1 MATKYTDDGRIKRP
15 NKKINFTKN
24 MVLEFAK
31 CAQDVIYFA
40 ETYYKIIHPVQGA
53 QIVKLRDYQK
63 RMLKGF
69 VENQMN
75 VVLSSR
81 QSGKCVHRDTNIC
94 IKDTYDNNIK
104 NYTIKDFFNLISND
118 TEINNLNYKLNF
130 IEDSASLKKFDK
142 VLYIPE
148 RYLISTPQGWK
159 PVTSIMLTVPFYVW
173 HLILENGMSLKCADT
188 HIVYTQNHK
197 SVYAKDLKQDDL
209 IETTNGYIPIKS
221 ITKLDIPPENMYD
234 ITVDSHE
241 HEFYSNNIT
250 SHNTTCSAIYILW
263 FCCFQKDKTVAIV
276 ANKASTSK
284 SILEEIKYAWEFI
297 PEFLKPGVKE
307 YNAFSVTFDN
317 ECKIIAKATTPDCL
331 RGEAISLLFADEF
344 AFLPSHIADPFWTA
358 NYPTLATGGKC
369 IIVSTPNGTGNLF
382 YDIWKQAIDKQGL
395 FNPIKVDWWEVP
407 GRDEI
412 WKEKTIKTIGMIKFA
427 QEFGNQFQGSSVT
440 LIEADFIIN
449 KLHKTDPQIVPDDYT
464 HMWEQKKPGHIYCII
479 VDIGGGVGSDFSVI
493 NVFDITAISKGGPAI
508 QVAIWRC
515 NTIPPPKMA
524 EFVLASARYWNN
536 AYVVL
541 ETNPG
546 GYGDDVQKDL
556 FEKYDYENLY
566 FDVERGEYGILWTKA
581 NKPKACQD
589 FKKDLEN
596 QRIIIHDSET
606 IDEIGYFEE
615 QSPGVFK
622 SKQGKNLHDDCVMT
636 CVGFA
641 HFLNSEFFQG
651 ELFEIEQNSMKKK
664 DPEAWYQTNNTTPDE
679 TPLDDTTSEDEDA
692 WDAFIAADH
701 AENDPENWL
710 QNDEVNYFIRNK
722 QKNGTLNQY
731 IDKQRNFHK
740 K

>member
-15 NKKINFTKN
+15 NKKINYTKN
-24 MVLEFAK
+24 MVLEFAR
-31 CAQDVIYFA
+31 CAQDVMYFA
-40 ETYYKIIHPVQGA
+40 EHYYKIIHPVQGA

-81 QSGKCVHRDTNIC
+81 QSGK
-94 IKDTYDNNIK
+94 
-104 NYTIKDFFNLISND
+104 
-118 TEINNLNYKLNF
+118 
-130 IEDSASLKKFDK
+130 
-142 VLYIPE
+142 
-148 RYLISTPQGWK
+148 
-159 PVTSIMLTVPFYVW
+159 
-173 HLILENGMSLKCADT
+173 
-188 HIVYTQNHK
+188 
-197 SVYAKDLKQDDL
+197 
-209 IETTNGYIPIKS
+209 
-221 ITKLDIPPENMYD
+221 
-234 ITVDSHE
+234 
-241 HEFYSNNIT
+241 
-250 SHNTTCSAIYILW
+250 TTCSAIYILW

-284 SILEEIKYAWEFI
+284 SILEEIKYAWEHI

-307 YNAFSVTFDN
+307 FNAFSVTFDN

-344 AFLPSHIADPFWTA
+344 AFLPPHVADLFWTA

-382 YDIWKQAIDKQGL
+382 YEIWKQAIEKQGL

-407 GRDEI
+407 GRDEL

-440 LIEADFIIN
+440 LIEADFIVN
-449 KLHKTDPQIVPDDYT
+449 KLHKEDPAIVPDDYT
-464 HMWEQKKPGHIYCII
+464 HMWEQKIPGHKYCIV

-493 NVFDITAISKGGPAI
+493 NVFDITSISKGGPAV

-515 NTIPPPKMA
+515 NTIPPPKMS
-524 EFVLASARYWNN
+524 EYVLSSARYWNN
-536 AYVVL
+536 AYVVI
-541 ETNPG
+541 ETNPA
-546 GYGDDVQKDL
+546 GYGDDVQKEL
-556 FEKYDYENLY
+556 FDKHDYENLY
-566 FDVERGEYGILWTKA
+566 FDTERAEYGILWTKA

-596 QRIIIHDSET
+596 QKIIIRDSET

-636 CVGFA
+636 CIGFA

-651 ELFEIEQNSMKKK
+651 ELFELEQNAMKKK

-679 TPLDDTTSEDEDA
+679 TPLDDTTSEDQEA
-692 WDAFIAADH
+692 WDAFIAADE

-710 QNDEVNYFIRNK
+710 HNDEVNYFIRNK